1 MYYGKLRIED
11 RIMNSKMRS
20 WLIAL
25 AVLIVCLLGLGI
37 FWNSIKPPPVTPKP
51 VKISDS
57 EFKVK
62 GISLDGRPMET
73 PFPKLCLKR
82 DSVINFVVDFEH
94 LRGHRPRGAGVAKL
108 IWRHDGRSV
117 IVQSQH
123 TKMAWKSGKLF
134 AVKFALRVPESAE
147 LGDLTLSIIDLD
159 CPLCDIPVTITES
172 R

>member
-1 MYYGKLRIED
+1 M
-11 RIMNSKMRS
+11 
-20 WLIAL
+20 
-25 AVLIVCLLGLGI
+25 V
-37 FWNSIKPPPVTPKP
+37 P
-51 VKISDS
+51 
-57 EFKVK
+57 
-62 GISLDGRPMET
+62 
-73 PFPKLCLKR
+73 PFPKVCLKR

-123 TKMAWKSGKLF
+123 TKMDWKSGKLF

>member
-1 MYYGKLRIED
+1 
-11 RIMNSKMRS
+11 
-20 WLIAL
+20 
-25 AVLIVCLLGLGI
+25 
-37 FWNSIKPPPVTPKP
+37 
-51 VKISDS
+51 
-57 EFKVK
+57 
-62 GISLDGRPMET
+62 MET

-123 TKMAWKSGKLF
+123 TKMDWKSGKLF